1 MRRKD
6 RIVGRW
12 VRGEGELLRD
22 DAPNELVVIDL
33 SVPARHTSQGSV
45 PLFDPLFL
53 EPFSRGKAQHRETLT
68 HTVATPF
75 NSSSTSASDIF
86 SPNWV
91 NTYRNSPAPIRP
103 LPVLSNTWKP
113 LMNSSARVEDGN
125 GVSGRVSWIRV
136 SIPDKGKGSHENE
149 EILWAS
155 VPSVPAGLQPSGRLR
170 ICRNSL

>member
-113 LMNSSARVEDGN
+113 LMNSSARGKDGN
-125 GVSGRVSWIRV
+125 GFRDGVYGFESAFSIKTRDLVMMGRSGRAYLRSQRV
-136 SIPDKGKGSHENE
+136 SNRR
-149 EILWAS
+149 
-155 VPSVPAGLQPSGRLR
+155 AG
-170 ICRNSL
+170 

>member
-91 NTYRNSPAPIRP
+91 NTYRNSPAPMRP

-113 LMNSSARVEDGN
+113 LMNSSARVSRMEMGFRE
-125 GVSGRVSWIRV
+125 GFHGFESVYLIKARGLMRMRKFYGRAYLQSRRVSNRQA
-136 SIPDKGKGSHENE
+136 D
-149 EILWAS
+149 
-155 VPSVPAGLQPSGRLR
+155 
-170 ICRNSL
+170 